1 MPFWK
6 KPSPTIF
13 VFSSLLVSCTQPI
26 EVHGNRIS
34 LKAFDIIEPG
44 KTTEQQVLEQLGKP
58 VITQGYGPKSWIYV
72 ESKSQD
78 TVLSGKKFL
87 NRTIVRISF
96 SKKGIA
102 TSVDVIPYDKEYKTK
117 IVTRKTPTAGQ
128 EITVFQQLIGNFGRF
143 EDKNDQSF

>member
-1 MPFWK
+1 MQFWIK
-6 KPSPTIF
+6 SLPTIF
-13 VFSSLLVSCTQPI
+13 VFAGILSSCAQPI
-26 EVHGNRIS
+26 DIHGNRIS
-34 LKAFDIIEPG
+34 LKSFETIEPG

-58 VITQGYGPKSWIYV
+58 VITQDYGPRSWIYV

-96 SKKGIA
+96 SEKGIA
-102 TSVDVIPYDKEYKTK
+102 TSVDIIPYDKEYNPK
-117 IVTRKTPTAGQ
+117 IATRKTPTAGQ

-143 EDKNDQSF
+143 ENKNDQSF